1 MKSKTDRRENIVDI
15 ISNELVGNQDDLL
28 KALKDRGFDLTQ
40 ATLSRDLKALRI
52 VKHLNKEGKYEY
64 KMPDDPQK
72 KRSVLAVGEVT
83 VEFSGNIAV
92 LKTKAGYASGLA
104 LDIDEA
110 GISCIIATIAGDDTI
125 LLVTKENTKREDMI
139 SELGKIIEK
148 LKVTE

>member
-110 GISCIIATIAGDDTI
+110 GISCIIGTIAGDDTI
-125 LLVTKENTKREDMI
+125 FIVKGVGVSNDEV
-139 SELGKIIEK
+139 IEG
-148 LKVTE
+148 LRHVLPNIEY